1 MSEVEVEDPVVAST
15 GIGDWID
22 AVTNKDFATADPI
35 FKELMSDRMNDAL
48 DAEKIKVAGEIYNDE
63 EPEQVEMEFDEVDPS
78 EDDQETEE
86 NPEVEGH
93 PV

>member
-1 MSEVEVEDPVVAST
+1 MSEVEYKDPVVATT

-22 AVTNKDFATADPI
+22 AVADKDYASADPI

-48 DAEKIKVAGEIYNDE
+48 DAEKIKVAGEIYNGD
-63 EPEQVEMEFDEVDPS
+63 EPEQVEMEFDEVEPS
-78 EDDQETEE
+78 EDDEE
-86 NPEVEGH
+86 IAEIDGH